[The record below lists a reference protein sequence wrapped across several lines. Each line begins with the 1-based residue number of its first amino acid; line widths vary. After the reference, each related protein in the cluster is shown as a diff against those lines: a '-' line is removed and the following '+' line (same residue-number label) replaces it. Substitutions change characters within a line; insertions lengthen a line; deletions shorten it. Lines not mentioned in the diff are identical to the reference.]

1 MAAAVLL
8 NISIQK
14 ENVKKKKYSDKFHDV
29 ILYMEQIIYSFKK
42 QPKIRLALSDAQ
54 KVSSN
59 RMKEAIEEV
68 ILNIDSKMSE
78 NIYEESLSII
88 QKDYDCKRL
97 RSLHEFIIKIE
108 KHMKKY
114 H

>member
-59 RMKEAIEEV
+59 RMKEAIDPNTSTPSV
-68 ILNIDSKMSE
+68 DGTSNLFLLPAMNCFAT
-78 NIYEESLSII
+78 L
-88 QKDYDCKRL
+88 CCRV
-97 RSLHEFIIKIE
+97 
-108 KHMKKY
+108 
-114 H
+114 